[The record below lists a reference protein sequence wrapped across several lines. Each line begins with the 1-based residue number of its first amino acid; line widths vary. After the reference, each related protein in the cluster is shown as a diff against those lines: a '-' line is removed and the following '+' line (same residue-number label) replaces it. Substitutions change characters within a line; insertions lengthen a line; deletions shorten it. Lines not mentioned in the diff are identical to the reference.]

1 MALLL
6 RRNNRVGTYCCFGTR
21 GGRRTSQAVTGHK
34 YADRARFC
42 SSIFHLFSI
51 FFFRVFFPTLSLS
64 ALRTLHDYFFHSFR
78 LLCRTDRF
86 IESVDTNKIIYSTFS
101 GLKHE
106 DFDYFQCDTQN
117 NNTKTMGRTVDQE
130 VHAAFV
136 EFRAKEDDKARD
148 PVSW

>member
-1 MALLL
+1 LLF
-6 RRNNRVGTYCCFGTR
+6 RDSWGAPHK
-21 GGRRTSQAVTGHK
+21 SAVTGHK

-42 SSIFHLFSI
+42 SSILLNFFLSRFLSQPFSFCLTHFTQLLFS
-51 FFFRVFFPTLSLS
+51 
-64 ALRTLHDYFFHSFR
+64 SFR
-78 LLCRTDRF
+78 LRCGTDWILEF
-86 IESVDTNKIIYSTFS
+86 VDTNKIIYSTYS

-106 DFDYFQCDTQN
+106 DFDYFQCDAQN
-117 NNTKTMGRTVDQE
+117 NSTKTMGRTVDQE